1 MESSDT
7 PTIAVCAEE
16 EDCIDSAESLAN
28 RLHLPCVP
36 RGTGTFDLFLRVA
49 PDTLALE
56 SCREKPRVQVVV
68 DFVSGSAGYRITRAF
83 ESRQPLAR
91 ALGYRRQDPYN
102 VVDATA
108 GLGRDAMLLATLGCR
123 VTMLERS
130 PVVCALLED
139 GLRRAANSNLL
150 NRVLQE
156 RVSLHCTNALGWL
169 TERRELGQR
178 ADAIYL
184 DPMFPERTKSSL
196 VRKEMRI
203 LKTLLGDERGSEALL
218 RGALDCAR
226 ERVVVKRPPGAPPLD
241 AMPPDISYSGKRTR
255 FDVYLVRGSV
265 PATPGKEAGG

>member
-1 MESSDT
+1 MESTDT
-7 PTIAVCAEE
+7 PTIAVCAEN
-16 EDCIDSAESLAN
+16 EDCIDSAESLAD
-28 RLHLPCVP
+28 RLQLPCVP
-36 RGTGTFDLFLRVA
+36 RGTGSFDLLLRVA

-56 SCREKPRVQVVV
+56 SCREKPRVQLVA
-68 DFVSGSAGYRITRAF
+68 DFISGSAGYRITRAF

-139 GLRRAANSNLL
+139 GLRRAANSNQL

-156 RVSLHCTNALGWL
+156 RVGLHCTNALGWL
-169 TERRELGQR
+169 AERRELGQR
-178 ADAIYL
+178 PDAIYL
-184 DPMFPERTKSSL
+184 DPMFPARTKSSL

-203 LKTLLGDERGSEALL
+203 LKTLLGDEPGSEALL
-218 RGALDCAR
+218 RAALDCAS

-241 AMPPDISYSGKRTR
+241 AMPPDISYPGKRAR
-255 FDVYLVRGSV
+255 FDVYLVPRSV
-265 PATPGKEAGG
+265 PATPGKDTDG